1 MNTATQ
7 TEHQKIGEYR
17 KYLKIESQCLCLPIY
32 TVWGEYNKEEESI
45 NYYDF

>member
-7 TEHQKIGEYR
+7 PEPQKIGECR

-32 TVWGEYNKEEESI
+32 TV
-45 NYYDF
+45 